1 MSASY
6 LPLLLLLPALMVASA
21 FFSGAETALFS
32 LGHADRV
39 RLRRLSPAAARATGA
54 LLANPRALL
63 VSILLLN
70 NVVNVM
76 FFVVSSVLAS
86 HLDEELPAG
95 SAGLAAVGFS
105 VGSVLALVMFSEVL
119 PKMLARRLRV
129 EFCRLLAPLFL
140 VLHRTVGPIRAFLDR
155 GLVGPLARL
164 VTPSAALQPPAV
176 TIEELSAL
184 LEVSARE
191 GAIETQD
198 QHLLEDVVEL
208 STIRVRDVMTPRI
221 DMPWLDAQAP
231 PEEVTAE
238 VGRSGRPLLPVCD
251 GSPDRVLGWLD
262 AKRYFAARLPEGP
275 TPRPVEHLRPV
286 LYVPER
292 ARLDQLLELFRQ
304 SRRYA
309 AVCVDEYGTVV
320 GIIEIEDVLRQLVAP
335 APQPGGTARG
345 DVERLGEGRWRV
357 PGRMRV
363 RELAEFFTAPG
374 VAGRLDRSVSTVGGL
389 VLMSL
394 GRVPRVGESV
404 RLGNIVLAVDAMDG
418 RAVDRVLVS
427 LSQPEEAA
435 A

>member
-1 MSASY
+1 MSAGY

-39 RLRRLSPAAARATGA
+39 RLRRSNPAAARATGA

-63 VSILLLN
+63 ISILLLN
-70 NVVNVM
+70 NVVNVLY
-76 FFVVSSVLAS
+76 FVVSSVLAA
-86 HLDEELPAG
+86 HLDAELPAG
-95 SAGLAAVGFS
+95 SAGLAALGFS
-105 VGSVLALVMFSEVL
+105 VGSVMALVMFSEVL
-119 PKMLARRLRV
+119 PKLLARRLRV
-129 EFCRLLAPLFL
+129 EFCRVFSPVFL
-140 VLHRTVGPIRAFLDR
+140 VMHRSVAPIRSFLDR
-155 GLVGPLARL
+155 GVVAPLSRL
-164 VTPSAALQPPAV
+164 VTPSSALQPPAV

-191 GAIETQD
+191 GAIESQD

-221 DMPWLDAQAP
+221 DMPWLDAEASF
-231 PEEVTAE
+231 EEVTAE
-238 VGRSGRPLLPVCD
+238 VGRRGRPLLPVCS
-251 GSPDRVLGWLD
+251 GSPDQVLGWLD
-262 AKRYFAARLPEGP
+262 AKRYFAARRPEGP
-275 TPRPVEHLRPV
+275 APRPVEYLRPV

-335 APQPGGTARG
+335 APQAGGAARA
-345 DVERLGEGRWRV
+345 DVERLGDGRWLV

-389 VLMSL
+389 VLMGL
-394 GRVPRVGESV
+394 GRVPRVGDSV
-404 RLGNIVLAVDAMDG
+404 RLGNIVLTVEAMDG

-427 LSQPEEAA
+427 VSSPEDAA